1 MLMNFLNTL
10 RNDLKAK
17 ELIQNMP
24 LPKNDEETLA
34 AYEENAKILG
44 YDISKEDILNSIKT
58 VG

>member
-10 RNDLKAK
+10 RNDPKAK

-24 LPKNDEETLA
+24 LPKNDEETLG